1 MDYSGQHLTKAERL
15 HGFNVVQELFNKGTQ
30 AFIHPYKYYWKL
42 MPFEQSSL
50 RFMVSVPKRNFKKAV
65 DRNRIKRLTREAWRR
80 NNLKLKTELISEKL
94 TLNVALVFVGKS
106 LPDFKETEA
115 KIILILQRLSVLH
128 AHHQKS
134 SSDHPDSDY

>member
-1 MDYSGQHLTKAERL
+1 
-15 HGFNVVQELFNKGTQ
+15 
-30 AFIHPYKYYWKL
+30 
-42 MPFEQSSL
+42 
-50 RFMVSVPKRNFKKAV
+50 VPKRNFKKAV